1 MTLNEYI
8 KSLKGK
14 KVTVIGMGVSNTPLI
29 DLLLENGIDLTVRD
43 RSEREKAQEKVERF
57 ESMGAKMRLGQDYLE
72 DIDADVIFRTPGLR
86 PDMPG
91 IVKAVENGAVLTS
104 EMEVFFDVCPCKII
118 AVTGSDGKTTT
129 TTIVSELLKKAGY
142 NVHVGG
148 NIGTPLLTKADSM
161 KKDDMVVLELSSF
174 QLMTMK
180 KSPDIA
186 VITNLAPN
194 HLDVHKDMDEYVD
207 AKKNIFLHQ
216 GENGVL
222 VLNLDNDITNKF
234 TGNGMTYFF
243 SRKKKVESGF
253 YCEGGVIYSSFD
265 GKTEKIM
272 EAGDIFLPGVHNIEN
287 YLAAFSAV
295 YGMVSASDMK
305 YVAEHFT
312 GVEHRIELVR
322 ELRGVKYYNDSIASS
337 PSRTIAGLRSF
348 DKKVIL
354 IAGGKDKGVAFDELG
369 DEICRHV
376 KRLVLT
382 GFTAEKIKNA
392 TINSKEYTPDL
403 PVDVIDGFKDAV
415 IFASEHAEPGDI
427 VILSPASTSFDRFKN
442 FMERGNIFK
451 EIVNGLE

>member
-1 MTLNEYI
+1 
-8 KSLKGK
+8 
-14 KVTVIGMGVSNTPLI
+14 
-29 DLLLENGIDLTVRD
+29 
-43 RSEREKAQEKVERF
+43 
-57 ESMGAKMRLGQDYLE
+57 
-72 DIDADVIFRTPGLR
+72 
-86 PDMPG
+86 
-91 IVKAVENGAVLTS
+91 
-104 EMEVFFDVCPCKII
+104 
-118 AVTGSDGKTTT
+118 
-129 TTIVSELLKKAGY
+129 
-142 NVHVGG
+142 
-148 NIGTPLLTKADSM
+148 
-161 KKDDMVVLELSSF
+161 
-174 QLMTMK
+174 
-180 KSPDIA
+180 
-186 VITNLAPN
+186 
-194 HLDVHKDMDEYVD
+194 
-207 AKKNIFLHQ
+207 
-216 GENGVL
+216 
-222 VLNLDNDITNKF
+222 
-234 TGNGMTYFF
+234 
-243 SRKKKVESGF
+243 
-253 YCEGGVIYSSFD
+253 
-265 GKTEKIM
+265 
-272 EAGDIFLPGVHNIEN
+272 
-287 YLAAFSAV
+287 
-295 YGMVSASDMK
+295 MVSASDMK

-322 ELRGVKYYNDSIASS
+322 ELRGVRYYNDSIASS